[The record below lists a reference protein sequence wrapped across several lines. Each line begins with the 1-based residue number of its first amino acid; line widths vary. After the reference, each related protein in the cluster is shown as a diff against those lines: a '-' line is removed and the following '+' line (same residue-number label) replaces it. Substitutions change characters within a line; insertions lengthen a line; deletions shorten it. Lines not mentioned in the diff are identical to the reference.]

1 MGETV
6 AKACGLAA
14 AEARRCPG
22 ETAGWHRS
30 VAAVLLR
37 AADEAQWRAVGLA
50 GEMAGRSGS
59 VWAGEVAGRSGSVHM
74 KLSQQPSAGT
84 GVHVDKG

>member
-14 AEARRCPG
+14 AEAQRCPG

-50 GEMAGRSGS
+50 GEMAAEARQAGG
-59 VWAGEVAGRSGSVHM
+59 WAGEVAGRSGSVC
-74 KLSQQPSAGT
+74 T
-84 GVHVDKG
+84 